1 MAVNSAKDVPYHAAQ
16 SFRWWRLAV
25 YVYVPALILTVV
37 SSLLKWDATVTEAAK
52 ANNIEVSAAQTSLA
66 VSFAFA
72 ILAQT
77 ATAIACWWLAG
88 KLLEGSTA
96 ARTVLSVAAAVFV
109 INASMTLVGTIS
121 QVRSG
126 DSSVLG
132 LITAGLLIV
141 ASIIAATATA
151 QSYRGERNQKFF
163 VTT

>member
-1 MAVNSAKDVPYHAAQ
+1 MAVNSTKDVPFHAAQ

-25 YVYVPALILTVV
+25 YVYLPALILTVV
-37 SSLLKWDATVTEAAK
+37 SSLLKWDATVAEAAK

-72 ILAQT
+72 IIAQT
-77 ATAIACWWLAG
+77 ATAIACWWLAA

-109 INASMTLVGTIS
+109 INAAMTLVGAVS
-121 QVRSG
+121 QVRAGTSTA
-126 DSSVLG
+126 LG

-151 QSYRGERNQKFF
+151 QAYRGERNQKFF

>member
-1 MAVNSAKDVPYHAAQ
+1 MAVNSAKDVPFHAAQ
-16 SFRWWRLAV
+16 AFRWWRLAV
-25 YVYVPALILTVV
+25 YVYLPALVLTAV
-37 SSLLKWDATVTEAAK
+37 SSLLKWDATVSEAAK

-72 ILAQT
+72 IIAQT

-109 INASMTLVGTIS
+109 INAAITLVGTIA
-121 QVRSG
+121 QVQA
-126 DSSVLG
+126 DNSSVLG
-132 LITAGLLIV
+132 FITAALLII

-151 QSYRGERNQKFF
+151 QAYRGERNQKFF

>member
-1 MAVNSAKDVPYHAAQ
+1 MAVNSAKDVPFHAAQ

-88 KLLEGSTA
+88 KLL
-96 ARTVLSVAAAVFV
+96 
-109 INASMTLVGTIS
+109 
-121 QVRSG
+121 
-126 DSSVLG
+126 
-132 LITAGLLIV
+132 V